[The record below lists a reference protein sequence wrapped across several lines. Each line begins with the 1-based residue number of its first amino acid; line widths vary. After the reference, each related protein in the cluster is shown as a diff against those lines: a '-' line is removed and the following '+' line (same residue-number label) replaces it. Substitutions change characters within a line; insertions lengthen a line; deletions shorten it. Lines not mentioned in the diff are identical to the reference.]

1 MHSIPAAVAVDEPS
15 TCNVQQHIQVRLEV
29 QTMSEDPETGDILQ
43 PQMPFRK
50 RVTDAGYDLYAAE
63 EAELAPG
70 RATMVRTGIKIAAPP
85 GFYYTIEGRSSLW
98 MKGIFPNRGIIDA
111 TYCGHVV
118 VSLVNVTGAIFPIGL
133 HDRIAQLVLH
143 RQYDANFVL
152 VDDFSSTYDQ
162 RGEDGFGSS
171 GK

>member
-1 MHSIPAAVAVDEPS
+1 MQTEAVAIDKPS
-15 TCNVQQHIQVRLEV
+15 TCHVHQHVEVRLEV
-29 QTMSEDPETGDILQ
+29 RKILDHAKI
-43 PQMPFRK
+43 PFRK

-63 EAELAPG
+63 QAKLAPG
-70 RATMVRTGIKIAAPP
+70 RATMVRTGIMISAPP

-111 TYCGHVV
+111 TYCGEVV
-118 VSLVNVTGAIFPIGL
+118 VSLVNVTGETFAVDV
-133 HDRIAQLVLH
+133 HDRIAQLILH
-143 RQYDANFVL
+143 RQYDANFVQ
-152 VDDFSSTYDQ
+152 VDEFSSEYNQ

>member
-1 MHSIPAAVAVDEPS
+1 MQSDLSVALDELA
-15 TCNVQQHIQVRLEV
+15 TCHIQQHIQVRLEV
-29 QTMSEDPETGDILQ
+29 QTMLEDPNTGDPLK
-43 PQMPFRK
+43 PKMPFRK

-63 EAELAPG
+63 VAELIPG

-98 MKGIFPNRGIIDA
+98 MQGIFPNRGIIDA

-118 VSLVNVTGAIFPIGL
+118 VSLVNVTGETFSIDL
-133 HDRIAQLVLH
+133 HDRIAQLILH
-143 RQYDANFVL
+143 RQYDANFVV
-152 VDDFSSTYDQ
+152 VDEFSSAYNQ

-171 GK
+171 GR